1 MTPKILQAVLLQLS
15 DVRKF
20 QINSDF
26 SLKTA
31 EDLQTDDVLNKK
43 YVLRR

>member
-1 MTPKILQAVLLQLS
+1 MTPKILQAVLLQLP

-31 EDLQTDDVLNKK
+31 EALQTDDVLNKK